1 VIISRE
7 LEAARVEMLGVALI
21 EEALELR
28 NAGIQSPILVLG
40 GSYQGAYELMVRCDL
55 RPAVFQQEHLVQ
67 LARAARA
74 VGRRAKA
81 HLKFD
86 SGMGR
91 IGVLPEEL
99 DSFLKS
105 ARSFPELELEGILS
119 HLASAELEDERFTQ
133 EQIRRFKEAH
143 LRMNALGFRPAWR
156 HLSNSAGVM
165 HLPEARD
172 GLELNMI
179 RPGMLLYGL
188 YPAPWLRQIA
198 PLRPV
203 LAWKTGVVHLKKVPS
218 GTPISY
224 GSTWRAP
231 RESVIATAPVG
242 YADGYSRK
250 FSNTGQMLVRGS
262 RAPVVG
268 RVCMDM
274 CMMDVTQIP
283 EVQVGDEVV
292 LLGRQGSEEISAE
305 ELAGLAQTINYEVIC
320 GLGARVPRIPRD
332 AR

>member
-1 VIISRE
+1 
-7 LEAARVEMLGVALI
+7 
-21 EEALELR
+21 
-28 NAGIQSPILVLG
+28 
-40 GSYQGAYELMVRCDL
+40 
-55 RPAVFQQEHLVQ
+55 
-67 LARAARA
+67 
-74 VGRRAKA
+74 
-81 HLKFD
+81 
-86 SGMGR
+86 
-91 IGVLPEEL
+91 
-99 DSFLKS
+99 
-105 ARSFPELELEGILS
+105 
-119 HLASAELEDERFTQ
+119 
-133 EQIRRFKEAH
+133 
-143 LRMNALGFRPAWR
+143 MNALGFRPAWR

-188 YPAPWLRQIA
+188 YPALWLRQIA